1 MEWMAWKL
9 FVLEQPFR
17 KLEWRTRRIGILE
30 SWLRFVERCGRGL
43 GLMESRLRLVERCP
57 WGIWFLEALTW
68 GRWRPLDPRMKIQS
82 IRASGLVVAAGSSRR
97 MGFDKT
103 TALLSGRP
111 LVSWSLEAFE
121 ACDDIGPCA
130 LVCAASRLDE
140 FAALAA
146 PYKKFRLVV
155 PGGAE
160 RADSVLNGLHAL
172 APTSPTMVAVHDA
185 ARPLI
190 TPALISMI
198 VAAAADSGAA
208 VAAEPVGDSL
218 HRAGGASC
226 LVETVSREGLWAM
239 QTPQV
244 AELAVLLEALDSARR
259 DGAALTDEIA
269 ALIRAGLQPKAV
281 FHGVLNFKVTFPR
294 DLALAQAVFDMQ
306 TRA

>member
-1 MEWMAWKL
+1 ME
-9 FVLEQPFR
+9 
-17 KLEWRTRRIGILE
+17 
-30 SWLRFVERCGRGL
+30 
-43 GLMESRLRLVERCP
+43 
-57 WGIWFLEALTW
+57 
-68 GRWRPLDPRMKIQS
+68 IQS

-146 PYKKFRLVV
+146 PYKKFRRVV

-160 RADSVLNGLHAL
+160 RADSVRNGLLAL
-172 APTSPTMVAVHDA
+172 APTSPTLVAVHDA
-185 ARPLI
+185 ARPLV
-190 TPALISMI
+190 TPALISQI
-198 VAAAADSGAA
+198 LAAAADSGAA

-218 HRAGGASC
+218 HRAGSSSC

-244 AELAVLLEALDSARR
+244 AALSVLLDALDSARR
-259 DGAALTDEIA
+259 NGAALTDEIA

-281 FHGVLNFKVTFPR
+281 FHGSLNFKVTFPR

-306 TRA
+306 RCA